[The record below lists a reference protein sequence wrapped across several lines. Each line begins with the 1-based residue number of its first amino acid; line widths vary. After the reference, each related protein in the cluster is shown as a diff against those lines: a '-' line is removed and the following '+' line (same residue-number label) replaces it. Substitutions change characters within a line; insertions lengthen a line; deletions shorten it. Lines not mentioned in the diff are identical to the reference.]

1 MSHIPQCD
9 CSQCITYRLH
19 ADRKERDEI
28 VANAFMESVKEA
40 VTLPKISIQR
50 KQETVP
56 PETDCELSKD
66 ALIAHLTEGM
76 KFDGDKPMTELYPVD
91 AYMGT
96 CRGLTYGAKKYAP
109 RNWEKGIKFG
119 RVFGALLRHLFAWW
133 KGEDVDPESGLHHLD
148 HAGCCLAFLQQ
159 YTTQR
164 ERYAAFDDRPTR
176 PVGATGEI
184 PAR

>member
-1 MSHIPQCD
+1 MAHIPQCD
-9 CSQCITYRLH
+9 CSECVTYRLH
-19 ADRKERDEI
+19 VLLPTAVEM
-28 VANAFMESVKEA
+28 VAEAPNAPV
-40 VTLPKISIQR
+40 
-50 KQETVP
+50 
-56 PETDCELSKD
+56 
-66 ALIAHLTEGM
+66 LTEGA
-76 KFDGDKPMTELYPVD
+76 KFDGDKLMTELYPVD

-164 ERYAAFDDRPTR
+164 ERYAAFDDRPIR

-184 PAR
+184 LAR

>member
-9 CSQCITYRLH
+9 CAQCTTYRTHVLENSRI
-19 ADRKERDEI
+19 ADP
-28 VANAFMESVKEA
+28 EA
-40 VTLPKISIQR
+40 PKP
-50 KQETVP
+50 T
-56 PETDCELSKD
+56 
-66 ALIAHLTEGM
+66 LTEGI
-76 KFDGDKPMTELYPVD
+76 KFDGDKLMTELYPVD
-91 AYMGT
+91 AYLGT

-164 ERYAAFDDRPTR
+164 ERYAEFDDRPTR

-184 PAR
+184 LAR

>member
-1 MSHIPQCD
+1 MTHIPQCD
-9 CSQCITYRLH
+9 CSECVTYRLH
-19 ADRKERDEI
+19 ACLPPKAEM
-28 VANAFMESVKEA
+28 VAEASNAPV
-40 VTLPKISIQR
+40 
-50 KQETVP
+50 
-56 PETDCELSKD
+56 
-66 ALIAHLTEGM
+66 LTEGT

-184 PAR
+184 LAR

>member
-9 CSQCITYRLH
+9 CSQCIAYRLH
-19 ADRKERDEI
+19 ACLPPRAEM
-28 VANAFMESVKEA
+28 VAEASNAPV
-40 VTLPKISIQR
+40 
-50 KQETVP
+50 
-56 PETDCELSKD
+56 
-66 ALIAHLTEGM
+66 LTEGM

-184 PAR
+184 LAR

>member
-76 KFDGDKPMTELYPVD
+76 KFDGDKLMTELYPVD
-91 AYMGT
+91 AYLGT

-119 RVFGALLRHLFAWW
+119 RVFGAPYVSPRH
-133 KGEDVDPESGLHHLD
+133 VP
-148 HAGCCLAFLQQ
+148 
-159 YTTQR
+159 R
-164 ERYAAFDDRPTR
+164 
-176 PVGATGEI
+176 
-184 PAR
+184 